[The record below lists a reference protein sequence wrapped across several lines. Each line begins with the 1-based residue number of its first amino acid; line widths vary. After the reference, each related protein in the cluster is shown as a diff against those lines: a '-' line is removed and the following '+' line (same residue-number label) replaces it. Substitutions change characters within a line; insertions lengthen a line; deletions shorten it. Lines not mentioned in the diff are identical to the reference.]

1 MSGRRSVDGKKSLAG
16 GLVPKLT
23 SQDSCRRLGQGD
35 ETPFG
40 VGAEQGTRPDVETNG
55 QRGSQTGCG
64 GACGL
69 FPISELGDLQDTES
83 GIPLQFSHLQL
94 TARDSPG
101 APVVKALLANAGD
114 TGPIRGPGRS
124 HMPLGS

>member
-1 MSGRRSVDGKKSLAG
+1 MSRWGSVDGKKSPVG

-23 SQDSCRRLGQGD
+23 SQDSCRGLGQAD

-40 VGAEQGTRPDVETNG
+40 VGGEQGTRPDVETN
-55 QRGSQTGCG
+55 RHRVSQTGSG
-64 GACGL
+64 GARIR
-69 FPISELGDLQDTES
+69 FHIYELGDLQDTES

-101 APVVKALLANAGD
+101 APVVKTLLANAGD
-114 TGPIRGPGRS
+114 TCPIPGPGRP
-124 HMPLGS
+124 HTPLGS